1 HRCEFLVCR
10 RGSQAAQDLQQQSRG
25 EDAAFAKHGA
35 RVAILD
41 LDEAGAQR
49 AAKEL
54 GEGHIG
60 VACDVTDLES
70 CKRAARQVLDAFGQ
84 LEALIKNARLSAT
97 VTTV

>member
-1 HRCEFLVCR
+1 MLLSGKTAAISGAASA
-10 RGSQAAQDLQQQSRG
+10 RGIGFATARL
-25 EDAAFAKHGA
+25 FAKHGA

-60 VACDVTDLES
+60 VACNVTDLES
-70 CKRAARQVLDAFGQ
+70 CKRAAR
-84 LEALIKNARLSAT
+84 
-97 VTTV
+97 